1 MKIAPCNGIQDSV
14 GLWILRSRY
23 HIPGSGF
30 RIVCQWNLDSGF
42 QSLVGFQIRSD
53 VFRTP
58 KPRIPDSTSKNFLD
72 SGRFRNP
79 DSLIWGERISLDT
92 SISTKLI
99 YFQCLIENRQTGIT
113 LNQTLILTLPQ
124 VWDRARVKRYL
135 LRVKVDCG
143 ELVRVLKARSVG

>member
-1 MKIAPCNGIQDSV
+1 M
-14 GLWILRSRY
+14 Y
-23 HIPGSGF
+23 
-30 RIVCQWNLDSGF
+30 SGF
-42 QSLVGFQIRSD
+42 QSPGF
-53 VFRTP
+53 
-58 KPRIPDSTSKNFLD
+58 RIPQAKNFLD

-79 DSLIWGERISLDT
+79 DSLIWGERINLDT

-124 VWDRARVKRYL
+124 VWDRARVKPYL

>member
-1 MKIAPCNGIQDSV
+1 ME
-14 GLWILRSRY
+14 LR
-23 HIPGSGF
+23 F
-30 RIVCQWNLDSGF
+30 RISIVSGISVSFRCIPDSKAQDSGF
-42 QSLVGFQIRSD
+42 HKQKFPGFRS
-53 VFRTP
+53 
-58 KPRIPDSTSKNFLD
+58 IPES
-72 SGRFRNP
+72 RFPNM
-79 DSLIWGERISLDT
+79 GERISLDT

-124 VWDRARVKRYL
+124 VWDRARVKPYL